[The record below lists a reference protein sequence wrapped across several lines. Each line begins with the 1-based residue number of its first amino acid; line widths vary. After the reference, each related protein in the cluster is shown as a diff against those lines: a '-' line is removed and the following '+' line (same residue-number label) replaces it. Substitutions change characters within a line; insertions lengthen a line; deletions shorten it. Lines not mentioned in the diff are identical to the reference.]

1 MLILLYGRLK
11 WKNKHIRVAFI
22 VWIINQPNILVLL
35 GGECLSLARVMG
47 LLFAISFI
55 QVTLW
60 YNFGINIEQ
69 VIKSKADMTYEEF
82 IEIIADLVA
91 KDDENRFQRNELE
104 RELREGKRN
113 TIANEMLGLCQIG
126 INNAC
131 QVVDVCRK
139 YLQESKHL
147 A

>member
-1 MLILLYGRLK
+1 
-11 WKNKHIRVAFI
+11 
-22 VWIINQPNILVLL
+22 
-35 GGECLSLARVMG
+35 
-47 LLFAISFI
+47 
-55 QVTLW
+55 
-60 YNFGINIEQ
+60 
-69 VIKSKADMTYEEF
+69 MTYEEF
-82 IEIIADLVA
+82 IEIITDLVA

-113 TIANEMLGLCQIG
+113 TIASEMLGLCQIG